1 MSEPITFSNASDVEK
16 NMIKLI
22 NNANNKIRIIVQS
35 LNIKKD
41 KFNSEEQYL
50 TSLRNMTKF
59 CSSET
64 NRDNHISYVNKYLV
78 RFNKQRNWI
87 EREEK
92 VLRDMK
98 SILAKY
104 NGQLDRM
111 KSCTNA
117 YKTRDYKL

>member
-78 RFNKQRNWI
+78 RFHEQQKWI
-87 EREEK
+87 ERQK
-92 VLRDMK
+92 GVLRDMK
-98 SILAKY
+98 SILASY

-111 KSCTNA
+111 NSCPDE
-117 YKTRDYKL
+117 Y